1 VQFLRASLLG
11 LVCVTL
17 LTGFGFKKDSAEKQR
32 AEIDEMAAEVL
43 SDLYREAPGSK
54 AYIDR
59 AAGYAVF
66 SSLGVNVFVVSTAN
80 GKGVAHYT
88 GNGEKVYMRM
98 LSAGT
103 GVGMGVKDFRLI
115 FVFQTREALD
125 LFVEEGWTAGAQ
137 ADAAARHGD
146 QGDAAA
152 LAIDVSPG
160 VKLYQLT
167 ESGVALQATI
177 QGTKYWKDDD
187 LS

>member
-1 VQFLRASLLG
+1 MSTLRVSIVGVFCL
-11 LVCVTL
+11 TL
-17 LTGFGFKKDSAEKQR
+17 LTGFGFNKHSADEQR
-32 AEIDEMAAEVL
+32 AGIDRMAAEVL
-43 SDLYREAPGSK
+43 SDLHREAPGSK
-54 AYIDR
+54 DYIDR

-66 SSLGVNVFVVSTAN
+66 SSLGVNVFLVSTAN
-80 GKGVAHYT
+80 GKGVAHYK
-88 GNGEKVYMRM
+88 GSGEKVYMRM

-177 QGTKYWKDDD
+177 HGTKYWKDDD
-187 LS
+187 LN